1 MEGVVPFAA
10 ALGLIVVLELGD
22 KTQLATISLASRH
35 PWPPVLV
42 GASMGLVLVTAI
54 GTAAGTVLAQ
64 ILAGWIT
71 AIQIGGGVLFILF
84 GLGSLRPRP
93 RDQEAVS
100 DTSRGA
106 FVEAF
111 VMNAIAEMGDKTQ
124 LAVIILAATT
134 AAPLSV
140 FLGASVALTAV
151 AASSVLVGTA
161 LSKILRANT
170 MRILAAILFV
180 AAGVLL
186 ILDAVLSG

>member
-54 GTAAGTVLAQ
+54 GTVAGTVLAQ

-84 GLGSLRPRP
+84 GLGSLRPQP